1 MNEASVAV
9 GLWHRLRHE
18 FVTPESIYG
27 TIIVAA
33 LIVLIED
40 GETDFDMIASVA
52 VTVFVFWIAHVFAAT
67 VATHG
72 KRNGVEI
79 PLGEA
84 LARAVRHAAGLPVS
98 AILPIGML
106 TLGASGLIDENLA
119 YRLALLTAIVLLTG
133 LGVLAFAERGARWY
147 ACIAGG
153 LATGLLGLAVIMLKV
168 ILH

>member
-1 MNEASVAV
+1 
-9 GLWHRLRHE
+9 
-18 FVTPESIYG
+18 
-27 TIIVAA
+27 
-33 LIVLIED
+33 
-40 GETDFDMIASVA
+40 
-52 VTVFVFWIAHVFAAT
+52 
-67 VATHG
+67 
-72 KRNGVEI
+72 
-79 PLGEA
+79 
-84 LARAVRHAAGLPVS
+84 
-98 AILPIGML
+98 ML